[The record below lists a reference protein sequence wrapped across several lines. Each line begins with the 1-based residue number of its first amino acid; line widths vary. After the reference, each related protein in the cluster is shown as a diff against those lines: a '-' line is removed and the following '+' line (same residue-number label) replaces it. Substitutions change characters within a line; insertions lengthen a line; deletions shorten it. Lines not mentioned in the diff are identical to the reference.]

1 MKNRLTIHQVFVCII
16 WIFLQI
22 TIAACGNNQCLQSP
36 LNQHRNVSTPFHGPL
51 TVQWSLN
58 PCCLVLHFMVL
69 QHDSLVADLS
79 NPAGNVASLI
89 LYQSN
94 YTLIFGMIPH
104 FTIDTYNE
112 NQFQINAMFDPYQ
125 CYKRNSSE
133 FTSTDDEQIL
143 GEEYNL
149 NVTLLFVVNYTSGDG
164 NTTLDYTENSYTTQ
178 TYIRMSIF
186 LPIPLLV
193 GFLSLLI
200 RFLRKKEKLRRNR
213 KEHRIVIRRMQSNPT
228 TSEQTPDTLTVP
240 HFTSSIKKQPKE
252 TKIEIELNKFENQ
265 EMKPKMGQ
273 QMLTVPSDA
282 KHAILSRAPNRRLTS
297 SESFN
302 SFHSSRNTTLSADV
316 KVKRRITYPQVIC
329 ESIALK
335 ELSKYVNLL
344 CTPLVESYGNVITKS
359 SACESDCCKS
369 EINQSSSKLNGTFD
383 QNQVMTKDLSVDL
396 VEVHTTFENYTLK
409 NRGIIKENGTPFV
422 VPNSTIP
429 KTGAIKSLIDN
440 GTMRLYKPN
449 QFLIKPIKPNEAR
462 DMEFGFSGK
471 ERRKLDE
478 RHFTDVDGLLDWPY
492 VESGDAKMTL
502 QHL

>member
-58 PCCLVLHFMVL
+58 PCCQVLHFMVL

-149 NVTLLFVVNYTSGDG
+149 NVTLLFVNYTSGDG

-200 RFLRKKEKLRRNR
+200 RYLRKKEKLRRNR
-213 KEHRIVIRRMQSNPT
+213 KEHRSVIRRMQSSPT

-252 TKIEIELNKFENQ
+252 TKIEIELNKFGNQ
-265 EMKPKMGQ
+265 EMKPKMGK
-273 QMLTVPSDA
+273 QMLTVPSDK
-282 KHAILSRAPNRRLTS
+282 KHAILSRTPNRRLTS

-302 SFHSSRNTTLSADV
+302 SFHSSRNTNLRAAV
-316 KVKRRITYPQVIC
+316 KAKRRITYPQVIC

-335 ELSKYVNLL
+335 ELSKYVNLV
-344 CTPLVESYGNVITKS
+344 CTPLVESYDNVITKS
-359 SACESDCCKS
+359 SECELDCCKS
-369 EINQSSSKLNGTFD
+369 EINQSSKLTGTFD
-383 QNQVMTKDLSVDL
+383 QDHVMAQDLSVDL
-396 VEVHTTFENYTLK
+396 DTTFENYTLEH
-409 NRGIIKENGTPFV
+409 RDIIQENDTPFV

-429 KTGAIKSLIDN
+429 KTCAIKSLIDN

-462 DMEFGFSGK
+462 DMEFGFFCKG
-471 ERRKLDE
+471 RRKLDE

-502 QHL
+502 QRMRSNTL